1 MGLFGK
7 VAMSGSDAIN
17 DIVNLL
23 ANGKAGNTVVNYPD
37 DLISQVPYDLRKE
50 VALHNEST
58 SLTRQA
64 GLVGTLVWL
73 VILEEGLAPI

>member
-17 DIVNLL
+17 NIVNLL

-50 VALHNEST
+50 VARN
-58 SLTRQA
+58 
-64 GLVGTLVWL
+64 
-73 VILEEGLAPI
+73 